1 MEKLV
6 VVIMGQNCEKFI
18 GMCLDSVKDADAIV
32 FCDGGSEDDSIQK
45 IFDYAE
51 KFGYNGGTSDIAK
64 DIELNL
70 ENGQQI
76 EIIRNKYNQKDK
88 GMNGKQRNFY
98 LDYIKKN
105 YMGWFC
111 LAIDTDEVVEDLSKI
126 KNFLTTIPKDKQGIL
141 FCVKMRHFIKD
152 LGQEDATQPEHF
164 VPNRLFKIRKELF
177 YQEVEHP
184 VLVTDEIMKNMD
196 KLGDYMK
203 NIQPTTI
210 WHLRECTGIFNTL
223 EKHKWNMEK
232 SEMHSK
238 EELTKWYHKMLFG
251 YYPTS
256 IVRYTELPDAIKKEF
271 LLK

>member
-18 GMCLDSVKDADAIV
+18 GMCLEAVKDADAIV
-32 FCDGGSEDDSIQK
+32 FCDGGSNDGTLDK
-45 IFDYAE
+45 IFCQTGFITGNSKSHPEVE
-51 KFGYNGGTSDIAK
+51 KEYKGTIV
-64 DIELNL
+64 IE
-70 ENGQQI
+70 
-76 EIIRNKYNQKDK
+76 NKYNQGDK

-152 LGQEDATQPEHF
+152 LGHEDATQPEHF
-164 VPNRLFKIRKELF
+164 VPNRLFKIRKELL

-210 WHLRECTGIFNTL
+210 WHLRECTGIFNSL
-223 EKHKWNMEK
+223 EKHKWNIEK

-256 IVRYTELPDAIKKEF
+256 IVRYTELPNAIKKEF